1 MKSRLYSVLISE
13 EELRLFSEY
22 LNEKYFARNEDSRIS
37 DEILTIARERQ
48 KSDSPEAINL
58 APYKK
63 SSHHRMTTKYIKDTD
78 PKIQT
83 YMLREAKGKNNSN
96 EFKFWEDYTKKI
108 GENEASDKF
117 RVEREKAD
125 LDVKR
130 YRDFIDHE
138 ARKIDNLSESES
150 ELRDSGYDDKYASK
164 FAEQV
169 NRKRMDGPEAA
180 RIIERRKEKAEKY
193 FEKDLKKEPGKLKNF
208 RRKISDA
215 IMVNKESNATEKAE
229 RRNKDK

>member
-22 LNEKYFARNEDSRIS
+22 LNERYFGRTEDSIML
-37 DEILTIARERQ
+37 DEILAEARERQ
-48 KSDSPEAINL
+48 NSDSPEPINL

-63 SSHHRMTTKYIKDTD
+63 SSHHRMTTKYIKETD
-78 PKIQT
+78 PKIQS
-83 YMLREAKGKNNSN
+83 YMLRGYKNKDNSN

-108 GENEASDKF
+108 GEHEASEKF
-117 RVEREKAD
+117 KAEREKAEAA
-125 LDVKR
+125 VKK
-130 YRDFIDHE
+130 YKDFVDYE
-138 ARKIDNLSESES
+138 SRKINDLSESES

-164 FAEQV
+164 LSEQL
-169 NRKRMDGPEAA
+169 NKNRMDSSEAA
-180 RIIERRKEKAEKY
+180 KIIERRKEKAEKY
-193 FEKDLKKEPGKLKNF
+193 FERDLKKEPGKLKNF

-229 RRNKDK
+229 KRNRK